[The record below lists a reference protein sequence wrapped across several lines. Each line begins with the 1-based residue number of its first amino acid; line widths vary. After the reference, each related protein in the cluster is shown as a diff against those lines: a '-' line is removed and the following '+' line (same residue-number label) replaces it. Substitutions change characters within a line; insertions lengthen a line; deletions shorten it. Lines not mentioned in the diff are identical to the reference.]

1 MRSSLLV
8 LSVWPRLM
16 LVLSCELVR
25 IPVLVCELAELPG
38 FKPTSSRNRFAAPRV
53 QIFAVASLGDRHRI
67 TFQKDAAGCID
78 VNTSFESC
86 RRFAIEPVQ
95 SGELVVYDVTFVWSH
110 RYRAFCS
117 CACST
122 RALGIIMSRHLRQTT
137 QQCDKNCW

>member
-1 MRSSLLV
+1 M
-8 LSVWPRLM
+8 
-16 LVLSCELVR
+16 
-25 IPVLVCELAELPG
+25 VCELAELPG

-95 SGELVVYDVTFVWSH
+95 NGELVMYDVTFVWFH
-110 RYRAFCS
+110 RYRAFCY
-117 CACST
+117 A
-122 RALGIIMSRHLRQTT
+122 RAAHECLALF
-137 QQCDKNCW
+137 